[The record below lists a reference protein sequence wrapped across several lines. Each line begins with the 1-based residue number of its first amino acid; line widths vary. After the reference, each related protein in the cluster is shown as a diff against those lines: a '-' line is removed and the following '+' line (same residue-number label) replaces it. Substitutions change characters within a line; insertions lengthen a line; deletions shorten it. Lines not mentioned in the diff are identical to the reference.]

1 MSTDRALPSA
11 DQAVVDPEKVRDYLL
26 SSEHPIGR
34 FKAAFF
40 RALGYER
47 DNWQILHAAL
57 IEIARSGS
65 VESAED
71 TPFGGKYELSGTLN
85 GPAGRSAEIT
95 SIWIIRA
102 DESNPRFVTA
112 YPR

>member
-11 DQAVVDPEKVRDYLL
+11 DRAIVDPEKVRDYLL
-26 SSEHPIGR
+26 SPEHPIGR
-34 FKAAFF
+34 FKATFF

-47 DNWQILHAAL
+47 DTWQLLQAGL
-57 IEIARSGS
+57 LEVARAGA
-65 VESAED
+65 VETAED
-71 TPFGGKYELSGTLN
+71 TPFGRKYEVSGTLV
-85 GPAGRSAEIT
+85 GPAERSAEIT

-102 DESNPRFVTA
+102 DETHPRFVTA